1 MKAATKIITRAMII
15 TWGIGLSV
23 VFGGRGQVSAS
34 AAELV
39 WVEGERPA
47 RAQVSRHPWWYDQVK
62 KEFFTGGNFLS
73 HFDDNKEGTAE
84 YEVEVPASGKY
95 EFWVH
100 ANPVKSKLSYRIDG
114 GEWTEIDTEK
124 HEQGHNVA
132 ADGKPD
138 LRFIG
143 WMKVGQVQL
152 ERGKRTLAF
161 RFHGPLQNHGYLDC
175 FVLSSEPFRP
185 RGAMQPEQYEA
196 AAKQWAEENK
206 QWFPFEPGP
215 DRFDASAG
223 FDLRGL
229 NEPVAG
235 ATGRIV
241 ARDGRFVHEKTGA
254 AVRFWAVNGPPDSL
268 RDPAELDRCGRMLA
282 KYGVNLVRIHG
293 GIYDESGQ
301 IKPELVEHKAA
312 IVASMKRHGIYSLL
326 SIYFPLWLR
335 PKPDTPWLKG
345 YDGQKHPFAALY
357 FNPDFQEQY
366 RAWWKTLLLT
376 ETPGSGRLID
386 DPALAALEIINEDS
400 YFFWTFDA
408 RNLPEPQLVMIEKQ
422 FGDWLAK
429 KYGSL
434 EAAQKAF
441 DRKTTPRDAPQY
453 GRMGF
458 RNWWAAFTEKSV
470 RDQDQ
475 AAFLLESQRKF
486 YEATVAF
493 LRQLGYKGMITCSNW
508 TTANNQ
514 VLGPLE
520 KYSYLPG
527 DFLDRHG
534 YFSCYHRGDNAAW
547 SIRNGHTYFD
557 RSALRFD
564 GEQPGKPRSFVHPV
578 MDVEY
583 NGKPSMISETT
594 FNRPN
599 RYRGEAPLFYAA
611 YGALQGADAIVH
623 FALDGDQWSVKPQFF
638 MQPWTL
644 MAPTQMGQFPAA
656 ALIYRQGLVRE
667 GDVLVRLRLKLGD
680 LLALKGAPLVQD
692 ASFDELRAQDLPK
705 GTTIE
710 AHQVIDPL
718 VHLAGRCA
726 VTIDNEGGPAELA
739 DLSKFIDR
747 NRRTVVS
754 STGELKLDYEKG
766 LMTIDTPGA
775 QGASGSLAAAG
786 AINLGALRI
795 ESEMELGH
803 VVAVSLDGRPLA
815 RASRILLQVMS
826 EERPDGFRTEPA
838 GGEGK
843 RIIDI
848 GHDPWM
854 VRRYSGKAALRRGDA
869 AKMTVTA
876 LDLNGYPVKPAG
888 KADAIALEPTTTY
901 YLITAP

>member
-1 MKAATKIITRAMII
+1 MKSARTILILAVGFCLA
-15 TWGIGLSV
+15 
-23 VFGGRGQVSAS
+23 VFGAS
-34 AAELV
+34 RAAPRAAAEVV

-62 KEFFTGGNFLS
+62 KEFFTGGAFLS
-73 HFDDNKEGTAE
+73 HFDDKKEGSAE
-84 YEVEVPASGKY
+84 YAVEVPAAGKY

-100 ANPVKSKLSYRIDG
+100 ANPVKSKLSYRIDD
-114 GEWTEIDTEK
+114 GEWTEIDTGK
-124 HEQGHNVA
+124 HEQSHNVA

-138 LRFIG
+138 LRFIA
-143 WMKVGQVQL
+143 WMNVGQVPL
-152 ERGKRTLAF
+152 ERGKRTIAF
-161 RFHGPLQNHGYLDC
+161 RFHGPQQNHGYLDC

-185 RGAMQPEQYEA
+185 RGALRPEEYEA

-206 QWFPFEPGP
+206 NWFRFEPGP

-223 FDLRGL
+223 FDLRSL
-229 NEPVAG
+229 NESVAG
-235 ATGRIV
+235 EQGRIV
-241 ARDGRFVHEKTGA
+241 ARDGRFVHEKSGTP
-254 AVRFWAVNGPPDSL
+254 VRFWAVNGPPHSL
-268 RDPAELDRCGRMLA
+268 TDPAELDRCGRTLA

-293 GIYDESGQ
+293 GIYDESGRIQ
-301 IKPELVEHKAA
+301 PEKVEHKAA

-366 RAWWKTLLLT
+366 RTWWKTLLLT
-376 ETPGSGRLID
+376 ELPGGGRLID

-408 RNLPEPQLVMIEKQ
+408 RNVPEPQLEIIEKQ

-434 EAAQKAF
+434 AAAQKAF
-441 DRKTTPRDAPQY
+441 GKKTTPRDAPQQ

-458 RNWWAAFTEKSV
+458 RNWWAAFTEKSL
-470 RDQDQ
+470 RDQEQ
-475 AAFLLESQRKF
+475 AAFLLESQRGF
-486 YEATVAF
+486 YESTIRF

-514 VLGPLE
+514 ILGPLE

-564 GEQPGKPRSFVHPV
+564 GEQPGKPKSFVHPV

-599 RYRGEAPLFYAA
+599 RYRGEAPLFYAV
-611 YGALQGADAIVH
+611 YGALQGSDAIVH
-623 FALDGDQWSVKPQFF
+623 FALDGEGWSVKPRFF

-656 ALIYRQGLVRE
+656 ALIFRQGLVRE
-667 GDVLVRLRLKLGD
+667 GDVLVRLHLKLDD
-680 LLALKGAPLVQD
+680 LWALKGSPLVQD
-692 ASFDELRAQDLPK
+692 ASFDELRAKDVPQ
-705 GTTIE
+705 GTTI
-710 AHQVIDPL
+710 APHQVIDPL
-718 VHLAGRCA
+718 VHMAGRA
-726 VTIDNEGGPAELA
+726 KVTIDTDGGPAELA
-739 DLSKFIDR
+739 DVSKLIDR
-747 NRRTVVS
+747 GRRSVLS

-766 LMTIDTPGA
+766 LLTIDAPCA
-775 QGASGSLAAAG
+775 QGASGALAAAG
-786 AINLGALRI
+786 AITLGALKI
-795 ESEMELGH
+795 ESDMELGH
-803 VVAVSLDGRPLA
+803 IVAVSLDGRPLTQ
-815 RASRILLQVMS
+815 SNRILLQVMS

-838 GGEGK
+838 DSGVK
-843 RIIDI
+843 RMIDI

-854 VRRYSGKAALRRGDA
+854 VRRYSGTVSLRRGDA
-869 AKMTVTA
+869 DTLTVTA
-876 LDLNGYPVKPAG
+876 LDLNGYPVKPIG
-888 KADAIALEPTTTY
+888 KATAIALEPTTSY
-901 YLITAP
+901 YLITGR